1 MSHARYFLPLI
12 LASISL
18 LGCGGQKAVIPTT
31 EFTEEQKRAIKAED
45 EKIAAEE
52 SHGKQKK

>member
-1 MSHARYFLPLI
+1 MPRAGFLLPFVLF
-12 LASISL
+12 LTSFF
-18 LGCGGQKAVIPTT
+18 GCGDGKAVIPTT